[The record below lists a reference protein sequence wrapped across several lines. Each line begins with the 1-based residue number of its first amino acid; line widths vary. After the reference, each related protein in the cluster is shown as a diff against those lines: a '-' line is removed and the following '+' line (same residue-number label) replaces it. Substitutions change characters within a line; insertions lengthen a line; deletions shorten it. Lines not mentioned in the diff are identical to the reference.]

1 MTHVLRYAARTDR
14 GLLRANNQDSVFAGD
29 RLLVIADG
37 MGGHA
42 AGDVASRLVVA
53 AFVDLDEL
61 ALGSDMVRPLTDAT
75 REGNS
80 AIAEM
85 VDENPELDG
94 MGTTLTALLFDGPV
108 VALAH
113 VGDSRAYLY
122 RNGVLHQISHDDT
135 FVQSLVDDGR
145 ITADEAAHHPQRSLL
160 LRALNGTAMD
170 PSITMR
176 ETSPGDRFLICSDG
190 LSDVV
195 SPESIADAL
204 GGPDPDQVADT
215 LIQLALVGGGP
226 DNVTVIVADV
236 VETGGATTGLPAGGI
251 DPEATGPMQAIHLTQ
266 KMPRVPLP
274 PIPEDVPAKPEY
286 ASIEEGPQPHDD
298 EFQDDDEFD
307 DDDEFEEQDAAGY
320 RSNSDDDAGVAFAPD
335 GKPATATG
343 DRTMLVAPPRRR
355 WHRRWAFGLALV
367 VLVGV
372 GLTGSYLWASTKYY
386 VGDNEDQV
394 AVFKGVNGSLLG
406 WKFASVQENSCAA
419 AATPCTPLKITDLVQ
434 SARDQVAAGIPVGT
448 LTDARA
454 VMTRLT
460 SELLP
465 PCPTNAGGVTGTAS
479 SGAASSSATSSG
491 AGSSGGVSSGPAP
504 SSGGALPSSAP
515 SFPSPTSLP
524 PTAAPPTTSS
534 RVTTLAKTTPART
547 TAGRTTPAR
556 TTVKVTPK
564 IPPARTTPARTTAK
578 TTPARTTPAR
588 TTPART
594 TPATTAPRTTAP
606 RTLTTITLTPPTPVT
621 TTVTVTVDQSPTS
634 GSGTA
639 DSGQRLRAGNL
650 LTLVARAAATGTPAA
665 SGTAASKPAVSGPVV
680 SGAVTIGP
688 VTRAGAPGAT
698 PTVTVFTTV
707 TNTAPASSGSSSTG
721 APLVSPVAQPGI
733 TCRLVS

>member
-1 MTHVLRYAARTDR
+1 MSHVIRYAARTDR

-61 ALGSDMVRPLTDAT
+61 PLGSDMVRPLTDAT
-75 REGNS
+75 REGNA

-85 VDENPELDG
+85 VDENPEFDG

-160 LRALNGTAMD
+160 LRALNGSEMD

-204 GGPDPDQVADT
+204 AGSDVDQVADT

-236 VETGGATTGLPAGGI
+236 LETGASGTAGFAGGAI
-251 DPEATGPMQAIHLTQ
+251 DPEATGPMQPIHLTQ
-266 KMPRVPLP
+266 RMPRVPLP

-286 ASIEEGPQPHDD
+286 APVEEGPEPH
-298 EFQDDDEFD
+298 EDDDEDYDEDEFPLASD
-307 DDDEFEEQDAAGY
+307 VDEPDVVSTDDE
-320 RSNSDDDAGVAFAPD
+320 R
-335 GKPATATG
+335 
-343 DRTMLVAPPRRR
+343 RLVSPPRRR
-355 WHRRWAFGLALV
+355 WRRRWAFVVALL

-372 GLTGSYLWASTKYY
+372 ALTGSVLWADSKYY
-386 VGDNEDQV
+386 VGQDGAEV

-406 WKFASVQENSCAA
+406 WKFASVQENSCG
-419 AATPCTPLKITDLVQ
+419 ATTSPCTPLKLTDLVQ
-434 SARDQVAAGIPVGT
+434 AARDQVGAGIPVST
-448 LTDARA
+448 LADARA

-460 SELLP
+460 SEQLP
-465 PCPTNAGGVTGTAS
+465 PCPAGLT
-479 SGAASSSATSSG
+479 SGAAASALSSAPASSAAASSAAASGSPASGSGAPASG
-491 AGSSGGVSSGPAP
+491 AGPIGSLSQAPVSSA
-504 SSGGALPSSAP
+504 STLPVLTTP
-515 SFPSPTSLP
+515 L
-524 PTAAPPTTSS
+524 PTTSPA
-534 RVTTLAKTTPART
+534 TTLPVKTT
-547 TAGRTTPAR
+547 
-556 TTVKVTPK
+556 
-564 IPPARTTPARTTAK
+564 ARTTPKTTAK
-578 TTPARTTPAR
+578 TTPKTTLKGTAKTTAKTTPK
-588 TTPART
+588 TTRA
-594 TPATTAPRTTAP
+594 ATTTAKP
-606 RTLTTITLTPPTPVT
+606 IVPVT
-621 TTVTVTVDQSPTS
+621 TTVVITVNPLAPS
-634 GSGTA
+634 GAGISG
-639 DSGQRLRAGNL
+639 GQRLRSAIPYGL
-650 LTLVARAAATGTPAA
+650 APTPTRVTAVAPITR
-665 SGTAASKPAVSGPVV
+665 SNPAVV
-680 SGAVTIGP
+680 
-688 VTRAGAPGAT
+688 T
-698 PTVTVFTTV
+698 PTVTLFTTTTLSPPPV
-707 TNTAPASSGSSSTG
+707 TTSSQTG
-721 APLVSPVAQPGI
+721 TPLVSPAAEPGV